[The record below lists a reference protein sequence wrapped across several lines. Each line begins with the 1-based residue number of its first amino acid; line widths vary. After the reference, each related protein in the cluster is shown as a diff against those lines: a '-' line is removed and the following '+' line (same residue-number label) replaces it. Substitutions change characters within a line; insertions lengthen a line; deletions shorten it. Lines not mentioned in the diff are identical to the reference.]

1 MRYYI
6 ICRKTHIVQVPIFF
20 PQYHTEYTLCNQ
32 NQQHFTGVSMHL
44 IKNYTT
50 HCEMPDWFNQVG
62 RIIRSF
68 CVVIYLQ
75 IAELRRNDEKAEE
88 LFIRAG
94 YTPHRL
100 IGLHDVRPSSEC
112 SLTDGAVMERVSC
125 AVVQGGWRRVV
136 FRIVSDSGKQ
146 VWSTGSPALPAL
158 KPNREEML
166 PQHCV

>member
-1 MRYYI
+1 M
-6 ICRKTHIVQVPIFF
+6 
-20 PQYHTEYTLCNQ
+20 
-32 NQQHFTGVSMHL
+32 
-44 IKNYTT
+44 
-50 HCEMPDWFNQVG
+50 
-62 RIIRSF
+62 
-68 CVVIYLQ
+68 
-75 IAELRRNDEKAEE
+75 RRNDEKAAE

-100 IGLHDVRPSSEC
+100 IRLHDVRLSSEC

-158 KPNREEML
+158 ELNREEML
-166 PQHCV
+166 P